1 MYEPLQVAD
10 ALRQQAM
17 LYAAGE
23 MDPNAA
29 EAFESRL
36 GTDCHAQQALVQAV
50 QLAGLVVGREYR
62 PDPSYRS
69 AVRSS
74 LAEMK
79 RPSRKRFWLTGVSTL
94 AVCLLAVWFFQ
105 RPTAPLGLKLANQRS
120 EWAQAHSPRPLPT
133 TSVVIDFQRELRPA
147 SPDPDAVDAAE
158 LDELF
163 GSADSWAELSHVEW
177 LRRFAEFEQRRKL
190 RMPLRAEDF
199 RIERPKPAPQMQ

>member
-23 MDPNAA
+23 MDPNTA

-50 QLAGLVVGREYR
+50 QLVGLVAGREYR

-69 AVRSS
+69 AVRNS

-79 RPSRKRFWLTGVSTL
+79 RPSRRRFWLTGVSTL
-94 AVCLLAVWFFQ
+94 AVGLLAVWFFQ
-105 RPTAPLGLKLANQRS
+105 RPTAPLGLKPANQPS
-120 EWAQAHSPRPLPT
+120 EWAQARPPQTLPT
-133 TSVVIDFQRELRPA
+133 TSAAIDSDRELRPA
-147 SPDPDAVDAAE
+147 SPAPDVLDASE

-163 GSADSWAELSHVEW
+163 GSADSWAELSHIER
-177 LRRFAEFEQRRKL
+177 LQKFAEIEQRRKL
-190 RMPLRAEDF
+190 RIPLRAEDF
-199 RIERPKPAPQMQ
+199 RIERPMPTPQMQ